1 MTNHI
6 SVTSGYSQVLTSQH
20 CPEIEDLAQSV
31 KRVQDTLN
39 SAYIAIVEKYDNE
52 IYHLIEQGKKQGHF
66 RDAITQMVGKIYE
79 SWELK
84 GAKSRYWRML
94 TAHIYQ
100 QYSSRF
106 QRKQI
111 TRIIKDGG
119 YTEVC
124 SDLRNELSSN
134 RLYPKDV
141 ELINIFKF
149 IAKGEDQ
156 LFEITPVP
164 LDFTTGDDH
173 NVSQD
178 IIGDK
183 VISRLSLGRKQW
195 FEITYQIP
203 PSIDQMIVRITKP
216 TLFFNDAGELILKY
230 AVETSTPMSEGNNIL
245 GCDLGRIKKF
255 SASALS
261 PSGMYSQELCPSK
274 ELERNSKKEKNLSRN
289 KESNYRKKE
298 RIAALIRGHDTPD
311 ERLVEKYEALDAEY
325 LSIRSKLS
333 RIKEHSSWLTARDV
347 VIHALEQD
355 CSVIHMEKLSWVSQS
370 DRQGKWDFS
379 QTQERIGHKANKF
392 GITTELV
399 NAAYTSWEFPESY
412 DENPAPLAKYD
423 SRKRKLVNVNGD
435 CVDKDYAA
443 SIAIAAR
450 HPLSKCRGKKNSGKS
465 RKRAVQP
472 ERCRDKNAP
481 TPKRARKKVIRG
493 FLDKEREVIKE
504 LMGQNVDV
512 GGFLL
517 SLSRSVVASG
527 GVACAQR
534 RQPSFNEGHGA
545 SGVSACVT

>member
-6 SVTSGYSQVLTSQH
+6 SATSGYSQVLTSQH

-39 SAYIAIVEKYDNE
+39 SAYTAIVEKYDTE

-156 LFEITPVP
+156 LFEIAPVP

-203 PSIDQMIVRITKP
+203 PSIDQIIVRITKP
-216 TLFFNDAGELILKY
+216 TLFFNDAGELILRY

-261 PSGMYSQELCPSK
+261 PDGLYSQELCPSK
-274 ELERNSKKEKNLSRN
+274 ELERNSEKEKNLSRN
-289 KESNYRKKE
+289 KESNYRKRE
-298 RIAALIRGHDTPD
+298 RVAALIKGHDNPD

-325 LSIRSKLS
+325 LSIRG
-333 RIKEHSSWLTARDV
+333 SSPGLKST
-347 VIHALEQD
+347 L
-355 CSVIHMEKLSWVSQS
+355 
-370 DRQGKWDFS
+370 
-379 QTQERIGHKANKF
+379 
-392 GITTELV
+392 
-399 NAAYTSWEFPESY
+399 
-412 DENPAPLAKYD
+412 
-423 SRKRKLVNVNGD
+423 
-435 CVDKDYAA
+435 
-443 SIAIAAR
+443 
-450 HPLSKCRGKKNSGKS
+450 RG
-465 RKRAVQP
+465 
-472 ERCRDKNAP
+472 
-481 TPKRARKKVIRG
+481 
-493 FLDKEREVIKE
+493 
-504 LMGQNVDV
+504 
-512 GGFLL
+512 
-517 SLSRSVVASG
+517 
-527 GVACAQR
+527 
-534 RQPSFNEGHGA
+534 
-545 SGVSACVT
+545 